1 MMIIDFLIIC
11 FKFIGLL
18 FLINSGIA
26 LLFTLIEIRLT
37 LKQIQLHKSSFYS
50 SMLLILFILT
60 LFSNVLIYTYLIKMF
75 TFFYNVETLS
85 RVQLL
90 FVLIPISIGIS
101 LMTSIANTSDRN
113 FKQDYSKGIVTN
125 FISGLINFGIMILMI
140 LELILLIAPSL
151 MKYLMLSYNYVFG

>member
-151 MKYLMLSYNYVFG
+151 MKYLMLFYNYVFG